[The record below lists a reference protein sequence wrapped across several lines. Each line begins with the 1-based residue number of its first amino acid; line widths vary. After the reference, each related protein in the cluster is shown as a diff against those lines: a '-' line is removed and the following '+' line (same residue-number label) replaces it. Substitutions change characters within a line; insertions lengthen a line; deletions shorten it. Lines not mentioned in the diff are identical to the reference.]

1 MRSRRLN
8 YILVGSFVLAM
19 VVAAVAG
26 LALVSGRTGPTDSYH
41 VVMDN
46 VADLNFGTQVR
57 YEGFPIG
64 QVVHVTPFAD
74 EGRMR
79 FRIELTVQRDWRIPS
94 DSIARITAPNLLAAK
109 TLDIQAGRADTPL
122 SPGAEIATAAPNDM
136 FATMRSMAGELSTL
150 NQDGLQPLILDL
162 RQAMAQINQLLA
174 GDVTQTAASIRD
186 LADNLDRAAPNI
198 AGNLE
203 ELTARLNNSAA
214 TVESL
219 LSPDNRELMQ
229 QILHNVELGSL
240 NFAAMTT
247 DLQSSA
253 SDLQQ
258 IMLTVNE
265 LIDSNA
271 DTLDSTLDDARYAL
285 RTVSQ
290 NIDGIVHNLQG
301 TARNMSEF
309 SRLIRQNPGL
319 LLNGRPRSDIETAAG
334 PVPQ

>member
-1 MRSRRLN
+1 MRSTRLN
-8 YILVGSFVLAM
+8 YIIVGSFVLAM
-19 VVAAVAG
+19 LLAAVAG
-26 LALVSGRTGPTDSYH
+26 LALVSGRTGPTDPYY

-46 VADLNFGTQVR
+46 VADVKFGTQVR

-64 QVVHVTPFAD
+64 QVVQVTPFAND
-74 EGRMR
+74 GRMR
-79 FRIELTVQRDWRIPS
+79 FRIELTVERDWRIPS
-94 DSIARITAPNLLAAK
+94 DSVARVTAPNLLAAK
-109 TLDIQAGRADTPL
+109 TLDIQAGVADVPL
-122 SPGAEIATAAPNDM
+122 KPGGEIASAAPIDM
-136 FATMRSMAGELSTL
+136 FITMRSMAGELSTL

-162 RQAMAQINQLLA
+162 RQAMAQINKLLA
-174 GDVTQTAASIRD
+174 GDVAQTAASIRD
-186 LADNLDRAAPNI
+186 LTGSLDQAAPDI
-198 AGNLE
+198 AGNLQ

-214 TVESL
+214 TVENL
-219 LSPDNRELMQ
+219 LSPANRELMQ

-247 DLQSSA
+247 DLQRSA

-258 IMLTVNE
+258 IIMTVNE

-271 DTLDSTLDDARYAL
+271 ETLDGTLEDARYTL

-319 LLNGRPRSDIETAAG
+319 LLNSRPRPDIETATG
-334 PVPQ
+334 PAPQ